1 MKKDWLEEKLKEKLN
16 DYSSPLDKEASWAA
30 LADRRKEKKKRGFF
44 FWFMGTAM
52 VLVLGAASAL
62 GTSLWQ
68 MEQPSALSFFPV
80 SLTGKAEMTQLTLP
94 VPKIDPAVN
103 SPKSVAVIVQQ
114 PATQLIATQQEKG
127 AVDPLKEST
136 VLSGIAQ
143 VQAKEGEEKM
153 PLGSQLTTDAQQ
165 ISEIEQALNSLNTLS
180 LLPSS
185 SEPLEKKE
193 LSALPLSAP
202 LGRRRQSG
210 GWWLG
215 FSGTVGTFQRQ
226 LKELNEVDQALVD
239 RRLAAEKPLEA
250 WSFSLDIRKDIE
262 QGFFIQSGLRHHFSY
277 ESFTDEYEKS
287 YEKVL
292 EDQLTQ
298 IIQRAD
304 GSTTEVRGDVSVQV
318 KETTANLIYNQQS
331 LTEIPV
337 VLGVELLKT
346 RKSGID
352 LSLGGIYGLIQR
364 KDGQAFANTSGLGE
378 YASLQTLNYRS
389 ASIWGGQLQMS
400 VFQELAPQFQF
411 FGGIQLKSYLNMAEQ
426 KAYFSERQNF
436 LNLALGL
443 RFRLQ

>member
-30 LADRRKEKKKRGFF
+30 LADRRKEKKKRGFL

-62 GTSLWQ
+62 GASWWQ

-94 VPKIDPAVN
+94 IPKINPTAN
-103 SPKSVAVIVQQ
+103 SPKSAAVTVQQ
-114 PATQLIATQQEKG
+114 PAIQLIATQQEKE
-127 AVDPLKEST
+127 AVDPLKENI
-136 VLSGIAQ
+136 VPSGI
-143 VQAKEGEEKM
+143 VHTKESEEGVS
-153 PLGSQLTTDAQQ
+153 PESQLTTDAQQ
-165 ISEIEQALNSLNTLS
+165 ILEIEQTLSSLNSLI

-185 SEPLEKKE
+185 SKSLEKEE

-202 LGRRRQSG
+202 LARRRQSG

-226 LKELNEVDQALVD
+226 LQGASEMDQLLID

-250 WSFSLDIRKDIE
+250 WSFSLDIRKDFG

-277 ESFTDEYEKS
+277 ESFTDEYEKT

-337 VLGVELLKT
+337 ILGIELLKT
-346 RKSGID
+346 RKSGVD

-400 VFQELAPQFQF
+400 VFQELAPQFQC

-436 LNLALGL
+436 LNLSLGL